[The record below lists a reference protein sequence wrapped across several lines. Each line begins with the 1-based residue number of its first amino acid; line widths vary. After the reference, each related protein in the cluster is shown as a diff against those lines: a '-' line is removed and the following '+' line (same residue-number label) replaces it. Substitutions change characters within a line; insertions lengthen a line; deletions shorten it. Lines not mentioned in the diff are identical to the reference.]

1 MPPEITS
8 FIPCSMFISSLI
20 KSFSGTTNKKPE
32 VGLGVVG
39 KKTFTNLFFNLIA
52 TSPEVLQ

>member
-1 MPPEITS
+1 
-8 FIPCSMFISSLI
+8 MFISSLI

-39 KKTFTNLFFNLIA
+39 KKTLTNLFFNLIA
-52 TSPEVLQ
+52 TSPEVLAVINATAQIYPF